1 MSPSAN
7 LPPSIDPASLM
18 VILDTNVIS
27 EFSGTRPHLG
37 VVEWVNSLTHSEGY
51 VTAVTEAELRYG
63 IGILPAGQRRESL
76 LNRVEKTLERFFAG
90 RILPFDSRAAR
101 SYAAIAS
108 ARRGAGKPLTFA
120 DGQIAAIAH
129 SVGAA
134 VATRNA
140 HDFEGCGIRVINPWS
155 AT

>member
-1 MSPSAN
+1 
-7 LPPSIDPASLM
+7 M

-27 EFSGTRPHLG
+27 ELTRPHP
-37 VVEWVNSLTHSEGY
+37 SLSVLDWIIHQPTQGLY
-51 VTAVTEAELRYG
+51 LTAVSEAELRYG
-63 IGILPAGQRRESL
+63 LEISPLGGTRERL
-76 LNRVEKTLERFFAG
+76 LAEIERMLQEDFAG
-90 RILPFDSRAAR
+90 RILHFDSRAAR

-108 ARRGAGKPLTFA
+108 ARRSAGRPINFA

-140 HDFEGCGIRVINPWS
+140 HDFEGCGIEVINPWS
-155 AT
+155 DT